1 MSHSTPAR
9 LPHLRI
15 PIGFLGITTRVFVVL
30 VLNNVMS
37 QESIDAQ
44 ENRSPQAVEGQSQEI
59 VIVDCRVGYLTEI
72 DIPALDSG
80 LITNLIA
87 KPNMALS
94 QGSLLASLDRETLL
108 IQRRS
113 AELRRTLLNERLD
126 NRVEADFADTAYEEA
141 KVANEIDEE
150 LYKRNPGAIPTAN
163 LRKSRLSLKRAELER
178 ERVRKIRR
186 EAELELETHLAE
198 IAQIDEALRRRDVSS
213 PSDGVVLSVLHAAG
227 EWVSQGETIA
237 RIAPMHQLSVTAIVD
252 E

>member
-1 MSHSTPAR
+1 MSHSKPAM
-9 LPHLRI
+9 LTHLRF
-15 PIGFLGITTRVFVVL
+15 PIGIFSIAVWICVVL
-30 VLNNVMS
+30 VMTNVMFHDS
-37 QESIDAQ
+37 FVAQ
-44 ENRSPQAVEGQSQEI
+44 EMSSVQVVESHSGEI

-80 LITNLIA
+80 LITDLKA
-87 KPNMALS
+87 KPNMSLS
-94 QGSLLASLDRETLL
+94 QGSLIASLDREALL

-126 NRVEADFADTAYEEA
+126 NRVEVDFAETAYEEA
-141 KVANEIDEE
+141 KVANEIDED

-198 IAQIDEALRRRDVSS
+198 IAQIDEALRR
-213 PSDGVVLSVLHAAG
+213 
-227 EWVSQGETIA
+227 
-237 RIAPMHQLSVTAIVD
+237 
-252 E
+252 